1 MMTSINAERRI
12 AITHLTTIRNM
23 LVQRQES
30 AHVQYVRA
38 KETFPNLALHYE
50 GQEVAFGV
58 AIAMLDGTLRGIE
71 SVPVYDTGA
80 GDAVEAYRG

>member
-1 MMTSINAERRI
+1 
-12 AITHLTTIRNM
+12 M

-58 AIAMLDGTLRGIE
+58 AIAMLDGTLRGIA
-71 SVPVYDTGA
+71 SVPEDPMEPRLSGIEQYQAEG
-80 GDAVEAYRG
+80 R